1 MKYIIIALI
10 LMMLTSA
17 CNSNGT
23 QEEASA
29 PHSSEEPGHVQ
40 LTDFQYNVAGI
51 ELGKTSLRDLS
62 DVVVANGLIDI
73 PPQNLVSIS
82 AIMGGFVRKTELLQG
97 MKVRKGQVL
106 AMIENPDF
114 IPLQQDYLETKS
126 QLAYAKLD
134 RQRQQE
140 LSTEQV
146 NAQKTLQQA
155 ETLVQTLQARMLGMK
170 ERLRTAGIP
179 LKTLESGKIVSQ
191 TAIVA
196 PISGSVTTVNVN
208 LGMYVRPTDVLFE
221 IVDTDHLHVELSVFE
236 KDIPKVQ
243 IGQKVRFHVSNNP
256 EKEIQAEVYL
266 INQMIDE
273 DRTVRVHCHL
283 ENDAAGLLP
292 KNYVKAVIETGTK
305 PVNTL
310 PENAL
315 VQFEGKD
322 YIFIETVDKDRDSS
336 KSSDKTFEMLEIQR
350 GISEDGFTQITFPA
364 GYDIKNTSIVIK
376 GAYTL
381 LSMLKNS
388 ESGHSH

>member
-1 MKYIIIALI
+1 
-10 LMMLTSA
+10 MMLTSA